1 MYYTCCI
8 APGAKVDKIDQSG
21 YTWTKV
27 MGRNFY
33 CLFIIVTRHIM
44 IKFFRSSCSRWA
56 KCKPWIMCEK
66 SKSPIQDIS
75 CWEKLFVSSLEV
87 GHLLVDWRCPEREFH
102 RKLLPVRHNGHKSTQ
117 QWWEVNSWPF
127 DQMKNLVFNDQWWCF
142 IEDHLIQPFGLIYL
156 HMLHI
161 NNRTI

>member
-117 QWWEVNSWPF
+117 QWWEDGSLKIERWIVWSEEEPSF
-127 DQMKNLVFNDQWWCF
+127 WWSMTMF
-142 IEDHLIQPFGLIYL
+142 HWEPLDPAF
-156 HMLHI
+156 
-161 NNRTI
+161 